1 MRYRSQGL
9 LPRVGTFLVPILL
22 GQLLFLPVARCQ
34 NKGRR
39 VEIDVTVRDSGG
51 AILSVPASVKLF
63 WNGTPCDQGATS
75 NGRISFSIAKLG
87 KFTAVA
93 EAQGYKPGQ
102 NDVNA
107 AEPVA
112 VQLEV
117 NLQRDPSSNP
127 PPATPEPI
135 LAPKAKEALDKGM
148 QALRQENL
156 SEAEKDLDQ
165 SLKLAPNH
173 PQVLYVQ
180 GLLDLKKHDWTKAQ
194 SDLEKVVQ
202 MEPNSALVLAALG
215 MALCNQKKY
224 AEAIAPLEKSVELD
238 PASGWE
244 RHWSLAESYYHNQ
257 RFEEALKASQQA
269 EAESNDAV
277 PQVDLLVAKSL
288 TAVGRYEESA
298 KVLRELVKNHG
309 ADAEGATARRFLE
322 RLTADGKIQ
331 PQ

>member
-1 MRYRSQGL
+1 MHHRSQGL
-9 LPRVGTFLVPILL
+9 LLRVGAFLVPILL
-22 GQLLFLPVARCQ
+22 GYLLFPRVAECQ
-34 NKGRR
+34 TKGHR

-51 AILSVPASVKLF
+51 AILSVAANVKLY
-63 WNGTPCDQGATS
+63 WNGTPCDEGLTS
-75 NGRISFSIAKLG
+75 NGRISFSIARLG

-93 EAQGYKPGQ
+93 EAPGYKPGQ

-117 NLQRDPSSNP
+117 TLQRDTSSNV
-127 PPATPEPI
+127 ALAAPEPI

-148 QALRQENL
+148 QELRDNNL
-156 SEAEKDLDQ
+156 AEAEKDLDL
-165 SLKLAPNH
+165 SRKLAPNH

-180 GLLDLKKHDWTKAQ
+180 GLLELKNHDWTKAQ
-194 SDLEKVVQ
+194 RDLERVVQ
-202 MEPNSALVLAALG
+202 MEPNSARVLAALG

-224 AEAIAPLEKSVELD
+224 AEAIAPLEKSLGLD

-244 RHWSLAESYYHNQ
+244 THWSLGESYYHRQ
-257 RFEEALKASQQA
+257 RFEEALKVSQQA
-269 EAESNDAV
+269 EAESNGEV
-277 PQVDLLVAKSL
+277 PQVDLLVARSL

-298 KVLRELVKNHG
+298 TVLRELVKNHG

-322 RLTADGKIQ
+322 RLTADGKIRQ
-331 PQ
+331 P